1 MRIRQIRVFAVP
13 LALVLALVLAACSS
27 ESPTSIAP
35 SEAPVQTPTTVPI
48 VAPIPTPI
56 STPTAT
62 PEPTAT
68 LEPAERPFEGVTGI
82 VDPANSG
89 WPREVEGLNG
99 VVTIPSKPQRIITA
113 SVGHDEMTLALVP
126 RDRLVGVGSATKNS
140 TYSNVASLVQDITEI
155 SRDPETIIAQR
166 PDVVVTSPF
175 FPAEAVDAL
184 SGIGIPVVQTELKH
198 DPEARINSILF
209 MGYIFGEE
217 NRALEFAAEVRDRYD
232 SLVAVTGKAE
242 PQPRVLAL
250 TQYSDKLWVAG
261 GNSTEGGV
269 ITAAGGI
276 NAAEEAGIEG
286 NQTTSLEGVI
296 VMDPEIIIIAQPVE
310 FGAEEFRQSLL
321 ANEALAEIPA
331 IKNNRIYVVESKH
344 FTTLSYWNIRGAED
358 LARILWPEDFSEPS
372 PASFSLVE

>member
-35 SEAPVQTPTTVPI
+35 SEAPVQTPTAVPI

-126 RDRLVGVGSATKNS
+126 RDRLVGSWGRYEELDLLQRRLARPRYRPRSHVIRRRSSPRGQTSS
-140 TYSNVASLVQDITEI
+140 SQVHSSL
-155 SRDPETIIAQR
+155 R
-166 PDVVVTSPF
+166 
-175 FPAEAVDAL
+175 
-184 SGIGIPVVQTELKH
+184 
-198 DPEARINSILF
+198 
-209 MGYIFGEE
+209 
-217 NRALEFAAEVRDRYD
+217 
-232 SLVAVTGKAE
+232 
-242 PQPRVLAL
+242 
-250 TQYSDKLWVAG
+250 
-261 GNSTEGGV
+261 
-269 ITAAGGI
+269 
-276 NAAEEAGIEG
+276 
-286 NQTTSLEGVI
+286 
-296 VMDPEIIIIAQPVE
+296 
-310 FGAEEFRQSLL
+310 RQSM
-321 ANEALAEIPA
+321 PY
-331 IKNNRIYVVESKH
+331 RGSES
-344 FTTLSYWNIRGAED
+344 LSCR
-358 LARILWPEDFSEPS
+358 RS
-372 PASFSLVE
+372 